1 MHKQSL
7 PVEIIKKIR
16 RIELS
21 SRKLVDTI
29 FSGEYHSVF
38 KGHGIEFA
46 EVRPYQ
52 PGDDVRSIDWNVT
65 ARIGEPYIKIF
76 DETRELTVILM
87 VDASPSGNFGT
98 RDKFKSELAAE
109 VCATIAFSAIKN
121 NDKVGL
127 LIFSDHVELYIPPA
141 KGRKQVLRL
150 IRELLFFTPK
160 GQGTDIKSALDRLN
174 RTVKK
179 KAILFLVSDFKDS
192 GFEKSLRAAAIRHDL
207 IAVEMSDPAENELP
221 DVGLI
226 TLKDAESGEEIL
238 VDSSNEEFRWKLKRQ
253 IKRDKE
259 RLEKLFLSCKIDRI
273 KISTGSSPVEPLIK
287 FFKRREKRSMLGR

>member
-1 MHKQSL
+1 MHKQTL
-7 PVEIIKKIR
+7 PEEIIKQIR
-16 RIELS
+16 HIELS
-21 SRKLVDTI
+21 SRKLVDTL
-29 FSGEYHSVF
+29 FSGEYHSAF

-87 VDASPSGNFGT
+87 VDASASGSFGT
-98 RDKFKSELAAE
+98 KDKFKSELAAE

-121 NDKVGL
+121 HDKVGL

-141 KGRKQVLRL
+141 KGRKHVLRL

-160 GQGTDIKSALDRLN
+160 GLGTDIKTALDRLN

-179 KAILFLVSDFKDS
+179 KAIVFLVSDFEDS
-192 GFEKSLRAAAIRHDL
+192 GFEKPLRVAGTRHDI
-207 IAVEMSDPAENELP
+207 IAVELSDPAEETLP
-221 DVGLI
+221 DAGLI
-226 TLKDAESGEEIL
+226 TLKDAETGEEIV
-238 VDSSNEEFRWKLKRQ
+238 VDSSNEEFRWKFQRK

-259 RLEKLFLSCKIDRI
+259 ILEKLFRSCKIDRI
-273 KISTGSSPVEPLIK
+273 KISTGSSPVAPLIK
-287 FFKRREKRSMLGR
+287 FFKRREKRSLLGR

>member
-1 MHKQSL
+1 MHQQSL
-7 PVEIIKKIR
+7 PEEIIKKIR
-16 RIELS
+16 HIELS

-38 KGHGIEFA
+38 KGQGIEFA

-65 ARIGEPYIKIF
+65 ARFGEPYIKIF

-87 VDASPSGNFGT
+87 VDVSASGHFGT
-98 RDKFKSELAAE
+98 KDKFKSELAAE

-121 NDKVGL
+121 HDKVGL

-141 KGRKQVLRL
+141 KGRKHVLRL
-150 IRELLFFTPK
+150 VRELLFFTPK
-160 GQGTDIKSALDRLN
+160 GRGTDIKTALDRLN

-179 KAILFLVSDFKDS
+179 KAILFLVSDFEDS

-207 IAVEMSDPAENELP
+207 IAVELTDPAEKSLP
-221 DVGLI
+221 DAGLI
-226 TLKDAESGEEIL
+226 TLKDAETGQEVV
-238 VDSSNEEFRWKLKRQ
+238 VDSSNEEFIWKLKRQ
-253 IKRDKE
+253 IKHRQE
-259 RLEKLFLSCKIDRI
+259 SLEKLFRSCKIDRI

-287 FFKRREKRSMLGR
+287 FFKQREKRSLSRR